1 MAKLQ
6 RTTRGTI
13 ILPNKE
19 RITPSE
25 QKRLINAVRRANRE
39 RGKDIERLN
48 KIKSNVRYNRF
59 GVESDFLLRKK
70 NTSFTKFRN
79 KNEFKRYLRSAERQA
94 SGATSLHRIR
104 VYKQNY
110 ETSLRKAFNSSANHA
125 IKLLRQI
132 DGLALRD
139 AHEAGQ
145 LEQIGYIYYDPEMNK
160 LQLIEAQLQAILDK
174 QTK

>member
-1 MAKLQ
+1 MSKLQ
-6 RTTRGTI
+6 RTTRGSI

-25 QKRLINAVRRANRE
+25 QKRFINAVRRANRM
-39 RGKDIERLN
+39 RDADLKR
-48 KIKSNVRYNRF
+48 IKKVISTVKYNRF
-59 GVESDFLLRKK
+59 GFESDFLLRKK
-70 NTSFTKFRN
+70 SASFTKFRN
-79 KNEFKRYLRSAERQA
+79 KNEFKHYLYSVEKQA
-94 SGATSLHRIR
+94 SGSTSLHRIR

-110 ETSLRKAFNSSANHA
+110 ETALRKVYNSSANHA

-132 DGLALRD
+132 DGLAIRD
-139 AHEAGQ
+139 AHERGD
-145 LEQIGYIYYDPEMNK
+145 LEPIGYIYYDPEMNK